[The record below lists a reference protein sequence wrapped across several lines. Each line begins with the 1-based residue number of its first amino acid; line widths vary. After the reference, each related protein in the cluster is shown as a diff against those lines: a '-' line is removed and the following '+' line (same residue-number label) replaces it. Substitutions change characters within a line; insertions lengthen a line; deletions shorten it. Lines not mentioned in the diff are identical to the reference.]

1 MEQDIMQ
8 TDMHYY
14 ATYAMARAAGLTIS
28 TCQKIAYS
36 AQFVDDNSG
45 HQQLDLFD
53 KAQLHFKKAENHG
66 TNNRNLEPEEQGLV
80 KGEAPTLASGAK
92 DTDVEKLTW
101 EKNNEIAKQM
111 FEHYLSLPENNYN
124 PYLIGVA
131 AHIYAG
137 SFSYDDSAGISQQDN
152 NKTGVAFECNDKST
166 DDFKSYIAQKWRA
179 FKTKLEVNS
188 AERFSNKLGNNADH
202 VYKNRPF
209 LTWQFE
215 YQSGGKDNWGNNPQT
230 FIQACEH
237 LYTRF
242 KLFAANNPELTNAV
256 SGIAFEEIR
265 SVISDILNTKGDINK
280 RINKW
285 QECAKNGSL
294 FGLPQNIPEYNKEE
308 WLTQLDRL
316 SKIESSEGIINLDI
330 SKFLQAAAIH
340 RTYVLQELLPEHGL
354 QIRSYS

>member
-14 ATYAMARAAGLTIS
+14 ATYAMARAAGLNIS

-53 KAQLHFKKAENHG
+53 KAQLHVSATALDSVKHEV
-66 TNNRNLEPEEQGLV
+66 LEPEDQPQGKPSFQYSLA
-80 KGEAPTLASGAK
+80 GERK
-92 DTDVEKLTW
+92 TDEEKLTSV
-101 EKNNEIAKQM
+101 KNIELAQQM
-111 FEHYLSLPENNYN
+111 FEHYLSLPESNCS

-131 AHIYAG
+131 AHIYADI
-137 SFSYDDSAGISQQDN
+137 FSHN
-152 NKTGVAFECNDKST
+152 NATSKPSEEDVTRNCAELKDKPIVDIKCYVT
-166 DDFKSYIAQKWRA
+166 NKWRS
-179 FKTKLEVNS
+179 FKAKLEANS
-188 AERFSNKLGNNADH
+188 AERFSNKLGNSAEH
-202 VYKNRPF
+202 TYTERPF

-215 YQSGGKDNWGNNPQT
+215 YQSGGKENWRNNPQT

-237 LYTRF
+237 LYTSF

-256 SGIAFEEIR
+256 SGITFEEIR
-265 SVISDILNTKGDINK
+265 SVISDILNTQGDINK